1 MYVQFM
7 SYVYWIDGCFEW
19 QECWSSRSW
28 RCRNTVV
35 AVYVLRKS
43 DIEKTAVRVYLPH
56 LTFWMPKSCATKVA
70 EIAFIG
76 ISVHYSIKF
85 IRRNRKSSNNMC
97 NSILCTC
104 EIYGL
109 KCVAACGQCR
119 GEICENSEVIAVKK
133 QWASFHVCELIT

>member
-1 MYVQFM
+1 MFWMAGMLIKQKLAM
-7 SYVYWIDGCFEW
+7 
-19 QECWSSRSW
+19 QEYSCCCICTEEIRHWENCGTCISSSFNLLNAKILCGKSSRN
-28 RCRNTVV
+28 R
-35 AVYVLRKS
+35 
-43 DIEKTAVRVYLPH
+43 
-56 LTFWMPKSCATKVA
+56 
-70 EIAFIG
+70 AFIG